1 MVKDELQITREELKA
16 ARGELLVVRVEQQAD
31 KEEL

>member
-1 MVKDELQITREELKA
+1 MVKDELQIAKEELKA
-16 ARGELLVVRVEQQAD
+16 ARGELRIVKVGQQAD